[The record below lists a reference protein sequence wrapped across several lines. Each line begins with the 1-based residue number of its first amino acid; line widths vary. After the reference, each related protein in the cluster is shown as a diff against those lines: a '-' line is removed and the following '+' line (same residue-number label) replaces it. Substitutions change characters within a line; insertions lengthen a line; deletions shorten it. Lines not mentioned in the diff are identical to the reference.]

1 MLSSGSFSFSLLR
14 PALILAFPLT
24 KASIPPANSG
34 SFSCIKLIPPES
46 LSNPCC
52 NSVPLLAR
60 VPTPCANSP
69 EVIVVVS
76 ELTPLV

>member
-1 MLSSGSFSFSLLR
+1 MLNSGSFSFSLLR

-34 SFSCIKLIPPES
+34 SFSCIRPIPPAN
-46 LSNPCC
+46 LSNPLC
-52 NSVPLLAR
+52 NSAPLLAR

-69 EVIVVVS
+69 VVIDVVRA
-76 ELTPLV
+76 LTPLV